1 MDVCVS
7 VSVSVDW
14 ARTLDD
20 SENEWV
26 IAEEHV
32 DAIDQGAISVVVVVV
47 VVVVVEEE
55 EEGRRRRRRGA
66 RAAEGRPERKGRRE
80 AKR

>member
-1 MDVCVS
+1 MCACVSVS

-32 DAIDQGAISVVVVVV
+32 DAIDEGAIVVVVL
-47 VVVVVEEE
+47 VVEQEE
-55 EEGRRRRRRGA
+55 EA
-66 RAAEGRPERKGRRE
+66 RAAEAVPSRKGRRE

>member
-1 MDVCVS
+1 MCACVSVS

-32 DAIDQGAISVVVVVV
+32 DAIDEGAIVVVVL
-47 VVVVVEEE
+47 VVEQEE
-55 EEGRRRRRRGA
+55 EA
-66 RAAEGRPERKGRRE
+66 RAAEGRPRAQGK
-80 AKR
+80 KRSEEIAT